1 MLQHMEDGSPP
12 LNIFAVDET
21 LSHTVKHYSRDF
33 MLAAADATHT
43 CIYVPPR
50 EKLPPSC
57 EKLP

>member
-43 CIYVPPR
+43 CIYVPPMN
-50 EKLPPSC
+50 PP
-57 EKLP
+57 P